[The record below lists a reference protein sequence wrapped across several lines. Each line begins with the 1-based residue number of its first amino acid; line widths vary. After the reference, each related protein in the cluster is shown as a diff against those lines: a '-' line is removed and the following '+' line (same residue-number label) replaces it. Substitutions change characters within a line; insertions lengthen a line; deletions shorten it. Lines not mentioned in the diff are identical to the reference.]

1 MQSHDYVPGVSGW
14 KIDPTTGAFELCS
27 NQVTVSGSDPRATY
41 TQKPQAEEVF
51 FIADGKM
58 YINRAAIDESL
69 IVNFNVRDDW
79 SVRME
84 TTAGGQKYA
93 AGIGVGVDQ
102 FVVDAARFG
111 VTSDGMTDME
121 RAIKSGDA
129 CEILGMLASKI
140 SETKLAPGL
149 KSLITDQAREMLRA
163 ELKPGGMLY
172 RS

>member
-27 NQVTVSGSDPRATY
+27 NQVTVSGSDLRATY

-58 YINRAAIDESL
+58 YINRAAIDH
-69 IVNFNVRDDW
+69 
-79 SVRME
+79 
-84 TTAGGQKYA
+84 
-93 AGIGVGVDQ
+93 
-102 FVVDAARFG
+102 
-111 VTSDGMTDME
+111 
-121 RAIKSGDA
+121 
-129 CEILGMLASKI
+129 
-140 SETKLAPGL
+140 
-149 KSLITDQAREMLRA
+149 SLITNINVRFPDEEVRDVLRA